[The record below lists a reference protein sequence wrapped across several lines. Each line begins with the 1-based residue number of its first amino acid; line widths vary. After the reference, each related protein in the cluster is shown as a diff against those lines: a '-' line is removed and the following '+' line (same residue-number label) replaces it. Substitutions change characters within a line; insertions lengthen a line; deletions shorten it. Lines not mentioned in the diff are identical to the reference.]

1 MTKNE
6 KLVQEFEQQLQASH
20 LQIQQQRERIRQTTG
35 SSMPKNRAKWLK
47 NLTIKQAKEH
57 LES

>member
-35 SSMPKNRAKWLK
+35 SSMPKNRAEWLK